1 MEMWLWDGPW
11 YGRRRKSLARFPGQT
26 WNQRNTREVSSRCK
40 IGGIG
45 GGEAG
50 EGRMDDFFSEEEE
63 EEEEEEGE
71 EEEREERR
79 LLGGRAR
86 LRIVE
91 ERRGGKG
98 KKKDDD
104 GRRRKR
110 DGRERMEM
118 TCGA

>member
-63 EEEEEEGE
+63 EEEEGE